1 MSTDMVKR
9 QDEALENVS
18 ERPSV
23 RPPVDIYE
31 NREEYLVIADL
42 PGVHNDSLEVNLD
55 ADKLTLVGKT
65 PEESQGQVVEREYR
79 LFDYARTFQ
88 LPNVVDRAKVSAELR
103 NGVLTLHLPKVDA
116 VKPRRIEVKAG

>member
-9 QDEALENVS
+9 ENEELENVS

-31 NREEYLVIADL
+31 NKEEYLVVADL
-42 PGVHNDSLEVNLD
+42 PGVNSDTLEINLD
-55 ADKLTLVGKT
+55 ADRLTLTGKNVD
-65 PEESQGQVVEREYR
+65 EAAGSVVEREYR

-88 LPNVVDRAKVSAELR
+88 LPNVVDRAKVSAELK

>member
-1 MSTDMVKR
+1 MSTEMVKK
-9 QDEALENVS
+9 DEEALENVS

-31 NREEYLVIADL
+31 NREEYLVVADL
-42 PGVHNDSLEVNLD
+42 PGVNSDNLDINLD
-55 ADKLTLVGKT
+55 ADRLTLTGKT
-65 PEESQGQVVEREYR
+65 VSDTPGEVVEREYR
-79 LFDYARTFQ
+79 MFDYARTFQ
-88 LPNVVDRAKVSAELR
+88 LPNVVDREKVSAELR

>member
-9 QDEALENVS
+9 DESQLENVS

-23 RPPVDIYE
+23 RPPVDIFE
-31 NREEYLVIADL
+31 NVEEYLVVADM
-42 PGVHNDSLEVNLD
+42 PGVNKDALDIRLETD
-55 ADKLTLVGKT
+55 QLTLCGRVA
-65 PEESQGQVVEREYR
+65 EEDLGTAVEREYR
-79 LFDYARTFQ
+79 LVDYQRTFQ
-88 LPNVVDRAKVSAELR
+88 LPNVINRDNVSAELR